1 MAERPVPVA
10 DPGAQYRSHCGQIDE
25 AISRVTASGWYILG
39 KEVEAFEREFAAFHS
54 LPYCVGVASGTD
66 ALFLALRAAGIQ
78 PGDEVITVSHSAV
91 ATAAAIEMIGADPV
105 FADIDPVTRCMD
117 PASAE
122 ALVTENTTAILPVHI
137 YGHPAAMDRI
147 MAIAKRHR
155 LRVVEDCAQAHGAA
169 INGRLVGTFGDA
181 AAFSFYP
188 TKNLGAI
195 GDGGA
200 VVTRRADIHERLCG
214 LRQYGWKKRRVS
226 EVPGFNS
233 RLDELQAAVLRVKLP
248 RLPADNERRRGIAC
262 RYSEALRGS
271 DVRTPAVAGGIRHA
285 MHLYVVETDLRE
297 EFESFMEKRGVAT
310 ARHYPMAIHRQ
321 PAYAGRCRGSDL
333 LPATDKLYTRMVTLP
348 LYPELT
354 PQQVDRICD
363 ALGAWTRLRKG

>member
-1 MAERPVPVA
+1 VAERPIPVA
-10 DPGAQYRSHCGQIDE
+10 DPGAQYRSVRGQIDE

-39 KEVEAFEREFAAFHS
+39 TEVEAFEREFAAFHS
-54 LPYCVGVASGTD
+54 MPYCTGVASGTD
-66 ALFLALRAAGIQ
+66 ALLLALRATGIQ

-91 ATAAAIEMIGADPV
+91 ATVAAIEMSGARPV

-122 ALVTENTTAILPVHI
+122 AMISENTAAILPVHI
-137 YGHPAAMDRI
+137 YGHPAGMDRI
-147 MAIAKRHR
+147 MTIARRHM
-155 LRVVEDCAQAHGAA
+155 LKVVEDCAQAHGAA
-169 INGRLVGTFGDA
+169 IDGRRVGTFGDA

-200 VVTRRADIHERLCG
+200 VVTRHADIHERIRSF
-214 LRQYGWKKRRVS
+214 RQYGWKKRHVS
-226 EVPGFNS
+226 EVPGINS

-248 RLPADNERRRGIAC
+248 RLLEDNERRRAIAS
-262 RYSEALRGS
+262 RYSEVLRKS
-271 DVRTPAVAGGIRHA
+271 DMQVPVVVAGIRHA
-285 MHLYVVETDLRE
+285 MHLYVVETERRE
-297 EFESFMEKRGVAT
+297 AFESFMKRNGVAT
-310 ARHYPMAIHRQ
+310 ARHYPMAIHQQ

-333 LPATDKLYTRMVTLP
+333 LPVTEKLYTRMVTLP

-354 PQQVDRICD
+354 PPQVDRICD
-363 ALGAWTRLRKG
+363 ALNAWTRR